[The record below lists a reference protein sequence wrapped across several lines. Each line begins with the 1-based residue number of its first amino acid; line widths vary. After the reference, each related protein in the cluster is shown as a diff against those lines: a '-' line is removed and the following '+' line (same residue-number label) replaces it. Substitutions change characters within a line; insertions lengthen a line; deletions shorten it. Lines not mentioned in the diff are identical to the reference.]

1 MAILPKNYDELA
13 QQNAFDEGEM
23 TLQDLLNA
31 NKRQEEPVMSQMAP
45 ADYEKMQSSVT
56 PDMLYTT
63 PKLSDILPEK
73 QKPILPDNYNQL
85 AQQEAFDQSGIE
97 GVGNLQKQAS
107 AKAVPPSASDLQKQ
121 SLTPPAEETDLQRL
135 EKKLQE
141 LRDLDLERQSTASK
155 YNFGAKAAAIIG
167 DALSKYQTGAIQ
179 KNVGAPV
186 QFTGPSL
193 QQMMSMIGEVK
204 APSSTEQR
212 QALIDRYKEI
222 KADQKAQN
230 SSKEAKAA
238 AELKYKRDLTMLDR
252 KLGAEKEIA
261 GMKLATEAKVP
272 KLSVGEEVQDRE
284 FGKKYQE
291 YITTGKGSYNVNKK
305 SLENVINALETKQI
319 ETGFTGGLAT
329 NLGGLIGYKTD
340 IAEAQ
345 DTVRS
350 AVQSMLKPI
359 LGGQFAEKEAE
370 RVIQTSF
377 DPKSSPEESI
387 KKLKRE
393 LQKIEYQQQ
402 SFEDQATYFN
412 KNRTLSGY
420 EPIKESY
427 TEEEQQALD
436 WANKNPNDPKAIEI
450 KNELK
455 R

>member
-1 MAILPKNYDELA
+1 M
-13 QQNAFDEGEM
+13 
-23 TLQDLLNA
+23 QDLLNA
-31 NKRQEEPVMSQMAP
+31 INKKEEPLMSENTPIDYTKQMSVE
-45 ADYEKMQSSVT
+45 DYSKAISQDPTILQSVKPPEDYMQKALQESNEMDIPEKTQVE
-56 PDMLYTT
+56 
-63 PKLSDILPEK
+63 PEK
-73 QKPILPDNYNQL
+73 QIPSKKLDTATSGVIKDN
-85 AQQEAFDQSGIE
+85 
-97 GVGNLQKQAS
+97 NLGPTK
-107 AKAVPPSASDLQKQ
+107 
-121 SLTPPAEETDLQRL
+121 ETDLERL

-141 LRDLDLERQSTASK
+141 LRDTDLERQQIASK

-179 KNVGAPV
+179 KNVKAPV

-193 QQMMSMIGEVK
+193 QQIMSMIGEVK

-212 QALIDRYKEI
+212 QALIDRYKEL
-222 KADQKAQN
+222 KAEQ
-230 SSKEAKAA
+230 KEAGATKRAKEEA
-238 AELKYKRDLTMLDR
+238 DLKYKRDLAMLDR
-252 KLGAEKEIA
+252 RIAADKEVA
-261 GMKLATEAKVP
+261 GMKLAKEAAVP
-272 KLSVGEEVQDRE
+272 KLSVGEEAQDRE

-291 YITTGKGSYNVNKK
+291 YITTGKGSYDVNKK
-305 SLENVINALETKQI
+305 SLEDVITSLENKEI
-319 ETGFTGGLAT
+319 KTGFTGGLAT

-345 DTVRS
+345 DTVRA

-377 DPKSSPEESI
+377 DPRSSSAESI
-387 KKLKRE
+387 KKLKKE

-402 SFEDQATYFN
+402 SFEDQAAYFN

-420 EPIKESY
+420 KAID
-427 TEEEQQALD
+427 EEQKALD
-436 WANKNPNDPKAIEI
+436 WANKNPTDPRAIEI